1 MQPSP
6 RSDET
11 LDDLLGGRMQVL
23 QKAKGY
29 RFSLDALLL
38 AHFVRLR
45 ANEQALEM
53 GTGSGVISLILSRRW
68 EGIRITGIDIQ
79 TDLIEMAGRSV
90 MLNGLDDKIQM
101 RHVDVKEIKA
111 AFPPHSFDVVIAN
124 PPYRKVNSGRV
135 NPNREKATA
144 RHELGGDLRDFLR
157 AAGHVLKPAGR
168 AYFIYPAS
176 RLVELLSAMREAR
189 LEPKRLRMVHSRVQT
204 AGQFLLTEGLREG
217 REELEIMP
225 PLFIFDEKSNY
236 TEGMVGIFKEL
247 SAPGIFAR

>member
-1 MQPSP
+1 MQTSP

-45 ANEQALEM
+45 AGEQMLEM
-53 GTGSGVISLILSRRW
+53 GAGSGVISLILAGRW
-68 EGIRITGIDIQ
+68 EGVYITGIDIQ
-79 TDLIEMAGRSV
+79 ADLIEMAGRSV
-90 MLNGLDDKIQM
+90 ILNGLDDKIQM
-101 RHVDVKEIKA
+101 RLVDVKKIKA

-124 PPYRKVNSGRV
+124 PPYRKVNSGRI
-135 NPNREKATA
+135 NPNREKAMA
-144 RHELGGDLRDFLR
+144 RHELGGDLRDFLQ

-176 RLVELLSAMREAR
+176 RMVELLSAMREAR
-189 LEPKRLRMVHSRVQT
+189 VEPKRLRMAYSRAKT
-204 AGQFLLTEGLREG
+204 AGQFLLTEGVRG
-217 REELEIMP
+217 GGEELDVMP
-225 PLFIFDEKSNY
+225 PLFIYDEKTSY
-236 TEGMVGIFKEL
+236 SEEMTGIFREL
-247 SAPGIFAR
+247 SSPGVFAS